1 MKVTIPREE
10 IDRIMKQY
18 ECDEAKAIKA
28 YLEARKLS
36 EETFEEELTR
46 HLGPRS
52 IDDKWQTPIFN
63 PRQIKEHLDKY
74 VIGQE
79 KYKKRLSIASAF
91 HFSIL
96 KHLSEFPEVSKVKRF
111 RKKNTIIAG
120 PSGSGKT
127 YCAEVLG
134 DLLEVPTLIVD
145 STDYTEAGYVGKSAD
160 DMIRELIDMAPGG
173 ARQEKADFVS
183 KHGGIIFV
191 DEIDKKAKDRGV
203 MGHDISREGFQRAV
217 LKLIER
223 KHVTI
228 DNPYSPVSQFKEA
241 MRQQGKGSRKQD
253 NMISTEKILFI
264 VGGSFQRPHND
275 LESIVKERIKHKG
288 GKFRKDGSVMVMG
301 FSTEEAKEKD
311 QVIWNY
317 YKEAN
322 ADDYI
327 RFGLLPE
334 LVGRIPIR
342 SHVNLLSK
350 NDLVRIMRDT
360 EDSIIHQ
367 YELEFKS
374 FGIDLSIDEKAIDF
388 VAEQAENKKTG
399 ARALVSVWENILT
412 DFQYELPAS
421 NFKEL
426 VITKD
431 LCQTPQDALLE
442 MLERSP
448 FVDFI
453 EGFNNEH
460 GIRLTMGQEEEQYV
474 QEYAKEHKMQ
484 VSDALKKLLQGA
496 SSLNYM
502 NIEGKFNVTREM
514 LEDPKYFD
522 DLFTEWYRETHKEE
536 TPKKELGKEEINKE
550 EFSAED
556 IPKEEEQKVEI
567 PKLQLN
573 HRQEEEKKTAD
584 Q

>member
-1 MKVTIPREE
+1 MRVSIPKDE
-10 IDRIMKQY
+10 IERIKKQY
-18 ECDEAKAIKA
+18 NCDEAKAIKA
-28 YLEARKLS
+28 FLDARKVS
-36 EETFEEELTR
+36 DSVFDEELAR
-46 HLGPRS
+46 QLGPKAQ
-52 IDDKWQTPIFN
+52 DDKWLTPIFT
-63 PRQIKEHLDKY
+63 PREIKNHLDKY

-79 KYKKRLSIASAF
+79 KYKKRLSIAAAF
-91 HFSIL
+91 HFAIL
-96 KHLSEFPEVSKVKRF
+96 RHLDESKEEPKVKRF

-145 STDYTEAGYVGKSAD
+145 ATDYTEAGYVGKSSD
-160 DMIRELIDMAPGG
+160 DMIRELIEMAPGG
-173 ARQEKADFVS
+173 SRQEKADFVN
-183 KHGGIIFV
+183 KHGGIIFI
-191 DEIDKKAKDRGV
+191 DEIDKKAKDRNM

-223 KHVTI
+223 KFVSI

-241 MRQQGKGSRKQD
+241 IRQQGGRGKNQD

-264 VGGSFQRPHND
+264 VGGSFQRPHNN
-275 LESIVKERIKHKG
+275 LEKIVKERIKHKG
-288 GKFRKDGSVMVMG
+288 GRVREDGSFMVQG
-301 FSTEEAKEKD
+301 FGAGGDVEDKKQT
-311 QVIWNY
+311 IWNY

-360 EDSIIHQ
+360 EDSIITQ
-367 YELEFKS
+367 YQLEFNA
-374 FGIDLSIDEKAIDF
+374 FNIDLEIDEAAIDY
-388 VAEQAENKKTG
+388 VAELAENQKTG
-399 ARALVSVWENILT
+399 ARALVSVWENIFT
-412 DFQYELPAS
+412 HFQFELPGS

-426 VITKD
+426 QVTEKLCKTPKD
-431 LCQTPQDALLE
+431 VLLE

-448 FVDFI
+448 FLDFAESFNI
-453 EGFNNEH
+453 EY
-460 GIRLTMGQEEEQYV
+460 GIQLEMEPDVEKYV
-474 QEYAKEHKMQ
+474 LDYAKENNIQ
-484 VSDALKKLLQGA
+484 VTDALKELLMGA

-502 NIEGKFNVTREM
+502 NIKGKYKVTKNM

-522 DLFTEWYRETHKEE
+522 NLFTQWYQSTHTDEPKDEE
-536 TPKKELGKEEINKE
+536 N
-550 EFSAED
+550 
-556 IPKEEEQKVEI
+556 
-567 PKLQLN
+567 
-573 HRQEEEKKTAD
+573 
-584 Q
+584 